1 MNQALQWRST
11 DIGRHRPKFSRYDD
25 LATWTFAPL
34 PYTKHFFSLV
44 LSEYILLVLSFLW
57 IFWDGS
63 VYKLSWLLPG
73 KTQETHEEFQ
83 NSRFLVE
90 RFEIRTQVRNIL
102 FTTIHWSYVPRST
115 QLTAVIAR
123 LTLWFIMNGHGR
135 KRPWLLLRYRL
146 CSPVTAQN
154 LNSYSG
160 KSFLRNYSRR
170 SCDTTQCRR
179 NLPTHFIYLQC
190 WSCLAQFTPCS
201 SALTFLRF
209 GETSISIEDLSGMLS
224 LRMEATKFPEASS
237 TRLIAAGWR
246 TPM

>member
-1 MNQALQWRST
+1 MLNNLHKPWRHLKILGARTVIWIKLHS
-11 DIGRHRPKFSRYDD
+11 DDPRILGVIVQKFSRHDD

-44 LSEYILLVLSFLW
+44 LSEYILLTLFFLW

-102 FTTIHWSYVPRST
+102 FTTIHWSYVPRSS
-115 QLTAVIAR
+115 QLAAGIAR
-123 LTLWFIMNGHGR
+123 LTLWFIMSGHGR
-135 KRPWLLLRYRL
+135 IRPWLLLRYRL

-154 LNSYSG
+154 LSSYSG
-160 KSFLRNYSRR
+160 KSFLRNYSRWG
-170 SCDTTQCRR
+170 CDTTQSGR
-179 NLPTHFIYLQC
+179 NLPTHFIYLRRSIVSVDPVLRSSHRVAVR
-190 WSCLAQFTPCS
+190 WLADVLEKL
-201 SALTFLRF
+201 A
-209 GETSISIEDLSGMLS
+209 S
-224 LRMEATKFPEASS
+224 L
-237 TRLIAAGWR
+237 
-246 TPM
+246 